1 MRWKHGTTNKKR
13 AFISLVCGAMFHALS
28 LCFLSLLFIH
38 LRKYPIYIYAGVLV
52 FSFIISAHPD
62 WLLSLFDTLLSSI
75 IGTDNRLFFYLN
87 GGHSGVL
94 NETGV
99 TIGMFF
105 NLTLFC
111 VSYFLLID
119 KKSIFLYNILF
130 IGITFF
136 FIIQFFW
143 CYFRTYSKHMLCSK
157 YFYSPI
163 CFKSDVC

>member
-1 MRWKHGTTNKKR
+1 M
-13 AFISLVCGAMFHALS
+13 
-28 LCFLSLLFIH
+28 
-38 LRKYPIYIYAGVLV
+38 
-52 FSFIISAHPD
+52 
-62 WLLSLFDTLLSSI
+62 LSSI

-136 FIIQFFW
+136 LLFNSFGAISERIASTCYVANIFILPSVLNLMYVNKWRFLCLAVILLYGILMFNKEV
-143 CYFRTYSKHMLCSK
+143 SKESANYIPFTTIFSM
-157 YFYSPI
+157 
-163 CFKSDVC
+163 